1 MAVEVSLDGRSYRA
15 DTMTKQ
21 EKWQND
27 MEKELEDSA
36 RDGVLYTVAVSLAVV
51 LTLLMLWL

>member
-1 MAVEVSLDGRSYRA
+1 
-15 DTMTKQ
+15 MTKQ